1 VKSARTEC
9 LDHLFIFNE
18 ADLRRVIRRCFS
30 LGPGRPAG
38 GSSQSRSLA
47 DCITSIGAPHNGD
60 DIFAPFN
67 RYFRR
72 ESGPSQHCSRD
83 IRGLS
88 RAPSAHCN
96 VLRSRRLDGIVK
108 QARPRRLARI
118 IGSYHRC
125 CTELIQRNGGFDA
138 KDMSD
143 GVLAYFGYP
152 QAHEHDAER
161 TVPAGLA
168 LVEAIPKLETAAVER
183 TLQVRA
189 GIATVWSWS
198 AI

>member
-1 VKSARTEC
+1 
-9 LDHLFIFNE
+9 
-18 ADLRRVIRRCFS
+18 
-30 LGPGRPAG
+30 
-38 GSSQSRSLA
+38 
-47 DCITSIGAPHNGD
+47 
-60 DIFAPFN
+60 
-67 RYFRR
+67 
-72 ESGPSQHCSRD
+72 
-83 IRGLS
+83 
-88 RAPSAHCN
+88 
-96 VLRSRRLDGIVK
+96 
-108 QARPRRLARI
+108 
-118 IGSYHRC
+118 
-125 CTELIQRNGGFDA
+125 LIQRNGGFDA